1 MCGHLEA
8 PDFPEVRM
16 GIPIELVRKQRLD
29 LGSAEFPWRQADAVN
44 DDH

>member
-1 MCGHLEA
+1 VCRNLEA
-8 PDFPEVRM
+8 PNFVVVRM
-16 GIPIELVRKQRLD
+16 RIPIELVRKQRLD